1 MSKNVN
7 AQHADQTVKGG
18 LLGVFTYLAM
28 KYSMDPGLTAML
40 IPLLAGVL
48 SYVSSRIGDPKL
60 ASLIGSFDEADGKP
74 VKVASPRKVAAKKP
88 ASKK

>member
-28 KYSMDPGLTAML
+28 NYSIDPGLTAML
-40 IPLLAGVL
+40 IPLLAGFL
-48 SYVSSRIGDPKL
+48 SYVSSKIGDPAL
-60 ASLIGSFDEADGKP
+60 ASLIGSVGKDDGKP
-74 VKVASPRKVAAKKP
+74 LKVAGPRKVTGKKP
-88 ASKK
+88 VTKK